1 MMNICKKRIR
11 FFLQISTNI
20 DMIQEIEMMVKM
32 QIKIIPPTK
41 RVLILTLKI
50 IHNSIQI
57 QITDLLN
64 LKKVFSKEMDQ
75 DQI

>member
-1 MMNICKKRIR
+1 
-11 FFLQISTNI
+11 
-20 DMIQEIEMMVKM
+20 MIQEIEMMVKM